1 MLRVFNIHV
10 WDLFTQND
18 DVFLKKGVKV
28 TREQKSLTNKTSNCF
43 CFNELLSTFDEKK
56 EKVREKQFFSLV
68 HIKYLNKT
76 NGRGGGAEGEEP
88 RRGRPD
94 RRCRRTMMS
103 WWEVS
108 TSRDVWGI

>member
-76 NGRGGGAEGEEP
+76 NGRGGGAEEGSPWSTLQE
-88 RRGRPD
+88 D
-94 RRCRRTMMS
+94 DDVVMMS

>member
-76 NGRGGGAEGEEP
+76 NGRGGGAKEGSPWSTLQE
-88 RRGRPD
+88 D
-94 RRCRRTMMS
+94 DDVVMMS